1 MGKEKKETQIENRT
15 TNTAQRARS
24 QFRLCE
30 RAEPIS
36 VQPKTL
42 GAYRMVALWTK
53 RRENLEDKE
62 RVLSKSLVY
71 SVKQQERPEKT
82 LATHRYNNDLKKL
95 PKFATVGR

>member
-1 MGKEKKETQIENRT
+1 
-15 TNTAQRARS
+15 
-24 QFRLCE
+24 
-30 RAEPIS
+30 
-36 VQPKTL
+36 
-42 GAYRMVALWTK
+42 MVALWTK